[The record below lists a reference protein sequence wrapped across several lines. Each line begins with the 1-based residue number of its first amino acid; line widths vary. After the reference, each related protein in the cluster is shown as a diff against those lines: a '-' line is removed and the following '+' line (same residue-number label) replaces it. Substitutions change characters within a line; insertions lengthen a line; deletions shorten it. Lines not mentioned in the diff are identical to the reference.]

1 MNKVL
6 VGLLSGF
13 LLLVSATPN
22 SFAQICSPGVGPEGG
37 FHGGGMPMM
46 SPGGQHGMMKHGHHL
61 WRLLAGLGLDEKQKE
76 AVKAIRSRVAKD
88 TIRKR
93 ADLEIAR
100 IDLKDALRK
109 EQVDMGS
116 VETILKKMASLQ
128 TEIRLSHIKSMEE
141 IKALLTAEQK
151 KKLKEMREMGP
162 MADKKAHADI
172 HEEDMASAD
181 E

>member
-1 MNKVL
+1 MKKVL
-6 VGLLSGF
+6 VSLLSGF
-13 LLLVSATPN
+13 LLLVFAIPN
-22 SFAQICSPGVGPEGG
+22 SFAQMCYPGVGPERG
-37 FHGGGMPMM
+37 FRGGGVRMM
-46 SPGGQHGMMKHGHHL
+46 SQGGHHGMMEDGHHL

-76 AVKAIRSRVAKD
+76 AVKVIGSRIEKD

-100 IDLKDALRK
+100 IDLKDALGK

-141 IKALLTAEQK
+141 IKAVLTAEQK

-162 MADKKAHADI
+162 TAYKKMHADM
-172 HEEDMASAD
+172 HEENMASAD